1 MYELAPNDFLF
12 LFYSRLSIK
21 LKRILELT
29 NNNKRT
35 LSETIEL
42 FETKDKIITAID
54 MLAMES
60 NDETLKESYST
71 LARLI
76 VSTDPKHIS
85 AAIDFCASCKVHET
99 NYD

>member
-1 MYELAPNDFLF
+1 MYELNPNEFLF
-12 LFYSRLSIK
+12 LFYTQLSRK

-35 LSETIEL
+35 LAETTEL

-60 NDETLKESYST
+60 NDDSLKQSYETLST
-71 LARLI
+71 LI
-76 VSTDPKHIS
+76 ISTQVGDIES
-85 AAIDFCASCKVHET
+85 ALNFCTKCRT
-99 NYD
+99 